1 MAPGADAFTGKAP
14 DRRPGRSV
22 ASREVAGLIP
32 ESWIA
37 LGRTRAGIQT
47 GIRVLA
53 ESLLGND
60 AAPPQ
65 RMIDLNQ
72 PELSGPGGYPME
84 SPEGLLRALL
94 SDIEDAG
101 TAGSD
106 FFPLEGV
113 APAGKAAIHRFEE
126 QVKRSVREHVRI
138 FTPGGLEVYRKSGD
152 PDRVSVDTGA
162 LPGNVVSHNHPKS
175 TPPSI
180 QDLVVGLAGRAL
192 ESRICSERYT
202 YAVRFTESTA
212 ADLLK
217 EWRHLDSVSYAAGQ
231 EWLRSRGG
239 EVAMEELAARRL
251 HAALMELARR
261 GLVKYRRH
269 ADVPF

>member
-1 MAPGADAFTGKAP
+1 
-14 DRRPGRSV
+14 
-22 ASREVAGLIP
+22 
-32 ESWIA
+32 
-37 LGRTRAGIQT
+37 
-47 GIRVLA
+47 
-53 ESLLGND
+53 
-60 AAPPQ
+60 
-65 RMIDLNQ
+65 MIDLNQ
-72 PELSGPGGYPME
+72 PELTGPGGYPME
-84 SPEGLLRALL
+84 APESLLKSLL
-94 SDIEDAG
+94 SDIEDTG
-101 TAGSD
+101 TAGLD
-106 FFPLEGV
+106 FFV

-126 QVKRSVREHVRI
+126 EVKRSAREHVRI
-138 FTPGGLEVYRKSGD
+138 FTPGGLEVYRMSGD

-175 TPPSI
+175 TPPSV
-180 QDLVVGLAGRAL
+180 QDLVVGLVGKAL

-202 YAVRFTESTA
+202 YVVRFTESTA